1 MRWHG
6 NIQRCGRFI
15 AKIGWYG
22 EPLLLNFRL
31 RIGYK
36 LMKGH
41 RMHGDTLLNQAKEE
55 HTAMSG
61 FAAVE
66 PEHKFVQ
73 ISLQVIF
80 FEGALVS
87 PHQPTLNERCDT
99 VYARQNLVGFFAGT
113 LDGRTLMDVIVFRG
127 TGIGYQSIRA
137 DGRARFDVLLN
148 KGFERFGFGV
158 GDNLQAATPKPLW
171 GEQFYGDGHQHL
183 TFGTAPALALAHASK
198 DSLIHFNVSGQHIV
212 TGMADCAPEP
222 VQHRPGCLIGAK
234 SKNSMQRFGGNPI
247 FSCGQVPSGSEPNSQ
262 GRSGVMKDCASRGG
276 DSISARIAPPLAILH
291 APALR
296 AVTRRALKP
305 VLPSNPVKIVEAG
318 SVIRKPRQK
327 LGVVARVINPRLGS
341 FALSGSVL

>member
-1 MRWHG
+1 
-6 NIQRCGRFI
+6 
-15 AKIGWYG
+15 
-22 EPLLLNFRL
+22 
-31 RIGYK
+31 
-36 LMKGH
+36 
-41 RMHGDTLLNQAKEE
+41 MHGDTLLNQAKEE

-113 LDGRTLMDVIVFRG
+113 LDGSTLMDVIVFRG

-198 DSLIHFNVSGQHIV
+198 DSVS
-212 TGMADCAPEP
+212 AP
-222 VQHRPGCLIGAK
+222 
-234 SKNSMQRFGGNPI
+234 
-247 FSCGQVPSGSEPNSQ
+247 
-262 GRSGVMKDCASRGG
+262 
-276 DSISARIAPPLAILH
+276 
-291 APALR
+291 
-296 AVTRRALKP
+296 
-305 VLPSNPVKIVEAG
+305 
-318 SVIRKPRQK
+318 
-327 LGVVARVINPRLGS
+327 
-341 FALSGSVL
+341 